1 MKKLIVKT
9 GTEKDFFNRGK
20 SLARL
25 ADSKK
30 KLPAEFTVS
39 FEEPSAL
46 LSLLSAG
53 RLDLFRTIKACPGSI
68 TVIAER
74 LNRDRSAV
82 KRDIDQLAEAGLV
95 TLETKV
101 HPGHGHLKEVRASAA
116 RFRLEAT
123 LV

>member
-9 GTEKDFFNRGK
+9 GTEKEFFNRGK
-20 SLARL
+20 SLAGL
-25 ADSKK
+25 ADSKN
-30 KLPAEFTVS
+30 KLPAEFTIS

-53 RLDLFRTIKACPGSI
+53 RLDLFRTIKECPGSI
-68 TVIAER
+68 TDIAER

-101 HPGHGHLKEVRASAA
+101 HPGHGHLKEVRARAA

-123 LV
+123 IV